1 MTTIRRVFVTGA
13 AGFIGA
19 RLTSRLLD
27 EGYDVA
33 ILIRESTDLSRLTPV
48 LDRIHRFSGDIRDG
62 VEISRIIGEYKPDAI
77 VHLVTTYA
85 VEHAPKDIGTM
96 FDTNV
101 KGTVNLLD
109 AARVHGV
116 KFFLNTSTC
125 AVYEQREARLNETD
139 PTSPQNLYAVTKIQA
154 EEACRFY
161 ALNYNVPAL
170 SVRLF
175 SPFGPGDHERRLI
188 PYVISS
194 LLAGQ
199 SPNLTTGLQK
209 WDFVYVDDIAEAFL
223 AVLAHYPYTQ
233 PYEVVN
239 IGTGDPVSVRD
250 MVLTTMRLTGK
261 EIPLSWGAVPHRKN
275 EVWFNSANTSK
286 AKDLLGWS
294 AKIDTETG
302 LRETIGYWKRKKG
315 IK

>member
-1 MTTIRRVFVTGA
+1 
-13 AGFIGA
+13 
-19 RLTSRLLD
+19 
-27 EGYDVA
+27 
-33 ILIRESTDLSRLTPV
+33 
-48 LDRIHRFSGDIRDG
+48 
-62 VEISRIIGEYKPDAI
+62 
-77 VHLVTTYA
+77 
-85 VEHAPKDIGTM
+85 
-96 FDTNV
+96 
-101 KGTVNLLD
+101 
-109 AARVHGV
+109 
-116 KFFLNTSTC
+116 
-125 AVYEQREARLNETD
+125 VYEQRETRLKETD
-139 PTSPQNLYAVTKIQA
+139 PISPQNLYAVTKVQA

-175 SPFGPGDHERRLI
+175 PPYGPGDHERRLI

-223 AVLAHYPYTQ
+223 AVLAHYPYSQ

-275 EVWFNSANTSK
+275 EVWYNSADITK
-286 AKDLLGWS
+286 AERLLGW
-294 AKIDTETG
+294 KPLTKPEEGLKRIIDQITG
-302 LRETIGYWKRKKG
+302 PGH
-315 IK
+315 